1 MVYTASDM
9 TATLGACLE
18 GLKSRLAV
26 FLPVLVVLLGLAISA
41 VVALR
46 VKQENE
52 MVAQVRFG
60 LAVDKINDQLRQ
72 RFTHYEMGLKATRA
86 LLLRDA
92 EKITRGEFHEYVTTP
107 MFHVDY
113 PGALGVGV
121 ARYIEA
127 SDRDV
132 FLTWARRN
140 IAPDYAI
147 KQLASNS
154 GALFP
159 IVLIEP
165 LDKNRAAIGLDLA
178 SEPVRQRASI
188 RAVMTGEVTLT
199 PKIQLVQDNQKRAGF
214 LLMMPVYRL
223 KMPLETTYERQ
234 QALWG
239 WVYLP
244 LVIDQMLGG
253 LFNGY
258 ENGLDLHIYDVDD
271 SGQRVEL
278 FDADAEDPKFRDFRH
293 GGVSALHSGKAGPFI
308 SRKIATVGGR
318 KWEME
323 IGANEHFVQSLN
335 QRSHLWVFIVGLLIS
350 TLLAGVIWVV
360 TRTRDRAVSL
370 AKQMTQSLQNSE
382 QRYLEMV
389 TSVPGAMYQFVVRP
403 GGSPELAYMSPKVSE
418 MFNVEI
424 HTFDD
429 LMQLMHPDD
438 RGRWLQ
444 SFDDDR
450 DGVIR
455 HFQGRFLYFA
465 DLVAWWQSNSSQTLR
480 PNGDRVING
489 LLFDITERKEIEE
502 NLLVAQQRLELA
514 TQTARIGTWE
524 ARLPSGELIV
534 DDNLLGLFDANRAH
548 FPKDLISLSQCFLP
562 EDQAEW
568 RKIAA
573 PAAGA
578 DRADAELRVFGS
590 DGLLRYLVCV
600 AAVERDETGK
610 AIRLVGV
617 MYDITQ
623 LKRKELEIINS
634 EQRLEL
640 AITTGG
646 IGLWDW
652 HVPSGQVTYNQ
663 QWASMLGYQL
673 DEVTPQLSSWEN
685 LLHPNDLQLAHQAL
699 ELHFAG
705 KCDFYAC
712 DQRLR
717 TKSGEWKWIRDSG
730 RVIERD
736 ANGKPIRMIGVHI
749 DIDNIRR
756 KEQELSE
763 SLAMHD
769 VIFQHAS
776 VGLAM
781 TKDRRFVR
789 VSQLLLQTLGLE
801 ADEIE
806 GQSTRILYPDDESYD
821 MTGRLI
827 DTELPTGHMINHELN
842 LIRKDGSTFWG
853 RMLGKAVDASDLS
866 KGAIWII
873 EDFTERRR
881 REELLEHARIE
892 AEAASRAKSDFLANM
907 SHEIRTPM
915 NAVIGFTSLMLDSE
929 LSPSQREFATSIHV
943 AGEALLTLIND
954 LLDFS
959 KIEAGK
965 MELENIE
972 FDLRT
977 TFDETLDIVAEK
989 AANKRVELVCL
1000 VQPSVPE
1007 RVLGD
1012 PGRLRQ
1018 VLLNL
1023 VNNAI
1028 KFTDSGSIVVRTQV
1042 LPSLDAD
1049 SGLTRIRVEVLDS
1062 GIGIPADVLPRL
1074 FSAFSQ
1080 ADASTTRKFGGT
1092 GLGLSI
1098 CKRLIEAMGGE
1109 IGVQSQVGE
1118 GACFW
1123 FELPLRVVAS
1133 AERKP
1138 SFPIELRGRRVMVV
1152 DDNAVNRELLTIQLG
1167 RVGLLPD
1174 VFESPATAL
1183 THLAATKIEY
1193 ALAIL
1198 DMQMPEMDGIAL
1210 AEAIHGVEAYVDLPL
1225 VMLTSLTMQGHAR
1238 IARAANFSAYL
1249 TKPIREQQLIQCI
1262 NEVLHLNSADE
1273 PPPLIT
1279 VHTLAEREAAA
1290 KPRILLA
1297 EDNPVNQKVAVL
1309 MLEKLGCRIDVVA
1322 NGQEAVTAVKQFP
1335 YDLVFMDCQMPEM
1348 DGFEATAAIRA
1359 LPLPAANLPI
1369 VALTANAFKDDQDR
1383 CLAIGMSDFLSKP
1396 VTAPGL
1402 KSMLARWVNVQSVAQ
1417 VDVVKHADT
1426 GLISSDLS
1434 NVRKTLN
1441 DMASMLGAEIV
1452 PEVLALFSA
1461 TADELLPQL
1470 QRAIVNQDFAT
1481 LEKVAHRLKCSL
1493 AQIGAQEVAGLAAS
1507 LEAAGRNRHKENG
1520 MALLE
1525 KLRSGIDCLCAE
1537 LIG

>member
-1 MVYTASDM
+1 MA
-9 TATLGACLE
+9 
-18 GLKSRLAV
+18 
-26 FLPVLVVLLGLAISA
+26 
-41 VVALR
+41 
-46 VKQENE
+46 
-52 MVAQVRFG
+52 AQVRFG

-72 RFTHYEMGLKATRA
+72 RFAHYEMGLKATRA

-92 EKITRGEFHEYVTTP
+92 EKITRSEFQEYINAP
-107 MFHVDY
+107 MFRIDY

-121 ARYIEA
+121 VRYVEA
-127 SDRDV
+127 SEREV

-140 IAPDYAI
+140 VAPDYGI

-159 IVLIEP
+159 IVFIEP
-165 LDKNRAAIGLDLA
+165 LEKNRPAVGLDLA
-178 SEPVRQRASI
+178 SEPVRQRAAI
-188 RAVMTGEVTLT
+188 RAVMTGDVTLT
-199 PKIQLVQDNQKRAGF
+199 PKIQLVQDSRKRPGF

-223 KMPLETTYERQ
+223 HMPLETTYERQ

-244 LVIDQMLGG
+244 LVIDQMLSG
-253 LFNGY
+253 LFDGY
-258 ENGLDLHIYDVDD
+258 EKGLDLHIYDVDD
-271 SGQRVEL
+271 AGNRVAL
-278 FDADAEDPKFRDFRH
+278 FDADVDDPKFRDFH
-293 GGVSALHSGKAGPFI
+293 HAATSSLHTGEAGFFI
-308 SRKIATVGGR
+308 SRKISTVGGR
-318 KWEME
+318 KWELE

-335 QRSHLWVFIVGLLIS
+335 QRSHVWVFVVGLLIS

-360 TRTRDRAVSL
+360 SRTRDRAVSL
-370 AKQMTQSLQNSE
+370 AQDITQSLQNSE

-403 GGSPELAYMSPKVSE
+403 GGAPELAYMSPKVSE

-444 SFDDDR
+444 SFDDAR

-502 NLLVAQQRLELA
+502 NLQVAQQRLELA

-534 DDNLLGLFDANRAH
+534 DDNLLGLFDSSRAE
-548 FPKDLISLSQCFLP
+548 FPKDILSLSRHFLS

-568 RKIAA
+568 QKICA
-573 PAAGA
+573 PEVEAN
-578 DRADAELRVFGS
+578 RVDAELRVLGS

-600 AAVERDETGK
+600 AAVERDENGN
-610 AIRLVGV
+610 AVRLVGV

-623 LKRKELEIINS
+623 LKRNELEIINS

-640 AITTGG
+640 AITAGG

-652 HVPSGQVTYNQ
+652 HVPSGHVTYNQ

-685 LLHPNDLQLAHQAL
+685 LLHPNDLQLAHQEL

-705 KCDFYAC
+705 KRDFYAC
-712 DQRLR
+712 DQRVR
-717 TKSGEWKWIRDSG
+717 TKSGEWKWVRDSG

-736 ANGKPIRMIGVHI
+736 TNGKPIRMIGVHI

-801 ADEIE
+801 SDEIE
-806 GQSTRILYPDDESYD
+806 GQSTRILYPDDEAYV
-821 MTGRLI
+821 TVGRLI
-827 DTELPTGHMINHELN
+827 DEELPAGHMVNHELN

-881 REELLEHARIE
+881 REELLEQARVE

-965 MELENIE
+965 MELEHIE

-989 AANKRVELVCL
+989 AANKHLELVCL

-1042 LPSLDAD
+1042 LESPD
-1049 SGLTRIRVEVLDS
+1049 SDQGLSRIRVEVLDS

-1074 FSAFSQ
+1074 FNSFSQ

-1109 IGVQSQVGE
+1109 IGVQSQVGD

-1123 FELPLRVVAS
+1123 FELPLTVVAS
-1133 AERKP
+1133 TERKP
-1138 SFPIELRGRRVMVV
+1138 SFPVELQGRRVMIV

-1167 RVGLLPD
+1167 RVGLLPE
-1174 VFESPATAL
+1174 VFESPAAAL
-1183 THLAATKIEY
+1183 SHLRTTKSEY

-1210 AEAIHGVEAYVDLPL
+1210 AEAIHGLDAYAGLPL
-1225 VMLTSLTMQGHAR
+1225 VMLTSLTIQGHAR
-1238 IARAANFSAYL
+1238 MAREANFSAYL
-1249 TKPIREQQLIQCI
+1249 TKPIREQQLVQCI
-1262 NEVLHLNSADE
+1262 NEVLHLEPADVSA
-1273 PPPLIT
+1273 PFVT
-1279 VHTLAEREAAA
+1279 VHTLAERDAAA

-1309 MLEKLGCRIDVVA
+1309 MLEKLGCRIDVVG

-1348 DGFEATAAIRA
+1348 DGFEATSAIRA
-1359 LPLPAANLPI
+1359 LPLPVASLPI

-1383 CLAIGMSDFLSKP
+1383 CLAIGMNDFLSKP

-1402 KSMLARWVNVQSVAQ
+1402 KSMLARWINIEPKTLA
-1417 VDVVKHADT
+1417 DAVKREEPT
-1426 GLISSDLS
+1426 STQLDLS
-1434 NVRKTLN
+1434 NVRKTLD

-1470 QRAIVNQDFAT
+1470 QRAIVNQDFAV
-1481 LEKVAHRLKCSL
+1481 LERVAHRFKGAL
-1493 AQIGAQEVAGLAAS
+1493 AQIGAKEFALLAAS
-1507 LEAAGRNRHKENG
+1507 LEDAGRNLHCENCL
-1520 MALLE
+1520 AVLE
-1525 KLRSGIDCLCAE
+1525 KLRAGTDGLRAE
-1537 LIG
+1537 LITG